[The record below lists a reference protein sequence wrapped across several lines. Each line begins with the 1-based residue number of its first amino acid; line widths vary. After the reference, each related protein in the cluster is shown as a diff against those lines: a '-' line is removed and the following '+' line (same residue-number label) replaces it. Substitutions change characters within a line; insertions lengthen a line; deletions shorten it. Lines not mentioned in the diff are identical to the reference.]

1 MKPKNADRADDL
13 KERSGEFSSRSSDP
27 RSTSTDSAEIGQGRE
42 ISDALKPERPT
53 GPKRDGSDDRG
64 S

>member
-27 RSTSTDSAEIGQGRE
+27 RSTSTDSRVHDRFMQ
-42 ISDALKPERPT
+42 AL
-53 GPKRDGSDDRG
+53 
-64 S
+64 